1 LSTNEIDSVYVLS
14 QNNNSMKKPLLIAA
28 IAVCSLFVMTAIFQ
42 NSHSQNPQKYSGKVF
57 TIEEGGI
64 KDAVFKIGNSKNT
77 FYINRGFEASN
88 AVELKTLIG
97 KTVTI
102 YYSDCWTILDPFNN
116 GSKNIEKLA
125 VNNAVIFNTN

>member
-1 LSTNEIDSVYVLS
+1 
-14 QNNNSMKKPLLIAA
+14 MKKHLLIAA
-28 IAVCSLFVMTAIFQ
+28 IAVFSLFVINSIFQ
-42 NSHSQNPQKYSGKVF
+42 NSSSRNTKKYSGRVLN
-57 TIEEGGI
+57 IEEGGI

-88 AVELKTLIG
+88 AIELKTLIG

>member
-1 LSTNEIDSVYVLS
+1 
-14 QNNNSMKKPLLIAA
+14 MKKPLLIAA

>member
-1 LSTNEIDSVYVLS
+1 
-14 QNNNSMKKPLLIAA
+14 MKKHLLIAA
-28 IAVCSLFVMTAIFQ
+28 IAALNLFVINSIFQ
-42 NSHSQNPQKYSGKVF
+42 DSNSRNIKKYSGKVLN
-57 TIEEGGI
+57 IEEGGI

-102 YYSDCWTILDPFNN
+102 YYSDYWTILDPFNN